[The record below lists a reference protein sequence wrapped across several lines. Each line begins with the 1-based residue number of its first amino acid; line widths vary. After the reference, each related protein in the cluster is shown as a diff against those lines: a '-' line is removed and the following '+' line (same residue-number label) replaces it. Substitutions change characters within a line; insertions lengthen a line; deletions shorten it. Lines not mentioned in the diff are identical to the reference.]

1 MKLDPD
7 FTRIHTALTLKG
19 EPDRVPLAEASIDY
33 DVKCA
38 FLGRPVQTISDEVEF
53 WYRAGYDFVS
63 IQAGFR
69 EVFWPHY
76 LSPKKGEKAQDMT
89 RKIKGDYTVYPGGT
103 TERSWAPEGKGLITN
118 WDEFKA
124 FPWPKAEDLDYSM
137 VEKVKAHLPP
147 GMKAIVYMG
156 YIYTSVWWL
165 MGFETFCFAL
175 RENLGLV
182 EAIQEKVKEIQSEA
196 LKIILG
202 FDHVGAVWH
211 PDDIA
216 YTEAL
221 IVSPA
226 YLRKYVFPWYKWAV
240 DLCRQRGLPSIYHS
254 DGKVTEVIPDLI
266 DCGFAALHPIEP
278 KAMDIGELKQEY
290 GRSLCLI
297 GNIDLGY
304 TLTRGTPAEVEEEV
318 RLRIKEIG
326 PGGGYC
332 VGSSNSVPS
341 YVPLAN
347 FNAMRE
353 STFKYGGYPLQV

>member
-1 MKLDPD
+1 MKPEPD
-7 FTRIHTALTLKG
+7 FTRFHTALTRKG

-38 FLGRPVQTISDEVEF
+38 FLGRPIVGIADEVEF
-53 WYRAGYDFVS
+53 WFTAGYDFVP

-69 EVFWPHY
+69 EIFWPHY
-76 LSPKKGEKAQDMT
+76 LSQKRGEKAPEMT
-89 RKIKGDYTVYPGGT
+89 RRIQGDYTVYQGGT
-103 TERSWAPEGKGLITN
+103 KERAWAPEDKGLITT
-118 WDEFKA
+118 WEQFRA
-124 FPWPKAEDLDYSM
+124 FPWPRAQDLDYSLIQ
-137 VEKVKAHLPP
+137 ELKAYLPP
-147 GMKAIVYMG
+147 GMKAVVYMG

-175 RENLGLV
+175 RENMGLV
-182 EAIQEKVKEIQSEA
+182 EAIQEKVKEIQSQA

-202 FDHVGAVWH
+202 FDHVATIWH

-216 YTEAL
+216 YSEAL
-221 IVSPA
+221 IVSPS
-226 YLRKYVFPWYKWAV
+226 YLRKYVFPWYQWAV
-240 DLCRQRGLPSIYHS
+240 DFCRQRGIPSIYHS
-254 DGKVTEVIPDLI
+254 DGRLDEVIPDI
-266 DCGFAALHPIEP
+266 IECGFAALHPIEP
-278 KAMDIGELKQEY
+278 KAMDISQLKRRY
-290 GRSLCLI
+290 GKSLCLI

-318 RLRIKEIG
+318 KQRIREVG

-332 VGSSNSVPS
+332 VGSSNSVTS

-353 STFKYGGYPLQV
+353 ATFQYGRYPLPF